1 MIDVCNYV
9 AHFIVLIFILGYAE
23 SSFINE
29 TELYPDFQLRQNG

>member
-23 SSFINE
+23 SSIYQRN
-29 TELYPDFQLRQNG
+29 